1 MCDVVILLQMFHAVV
16 EQDRDVKNFRRSRP
30 KQNTKLIH
38 RHWLHNIKHNLDV
51 CFIANFH
58 SVFKSKVKTDANA
71 SQCRLLF
78 SSGSCEVWH
87 TKDNV
92 QNTGIPFGRLRMLT
106 VRCCSGSAQ
115 LRCQFV
121 CDVRRSTKSL
131 LYMRTRTT
139 YTRHTVNLCGHTH
152 THTHTR
158 TDRTKTMHCFAGT
171 WRNNLCFP
179 CGLKLAYEWWCRPSS
194 QIARLSLRLGC
205 SVCVAHIWRFSSDRR
220 SGIARFDL

>member
-152 THTHTR
+152 THTHTHER
-158 TDRTKTMHCFAGT
+158 T
-171 WRNNLCFP
+171 
-179 CGLKLAYEWWCRPSS
+179 GLKQCTAS
-194 QIARLSLRLGC
+194 QARGVITFVFLVDWNSPMSDDVGLVRKSHGLRLGC